1 MNAIVRQ
8 PLEEQVAASLES
20 CADSRLRQVLGAVV
34 SHLHQAIRETGLT
47 EAEWAEA
54 IRFLTETGQKCVGGR
69 QEFILLSD
77 VLGISMLVDELNHP
91 ADDRHLSEST
101 VLGPFYTGEQPIL
114 TDGASILKRDEPECP
129 VLFVAGCIQDR
140 AGKPIRNALVEVW
153 QTAPNGLYDVQDPDQ
168 PQGHLRASFRTDKD
182 GRYSFETVLPVS
194 YSIPTD
200 GPVGAL
206 LGALARSPW
215 RPAHIHFRVSAT
227 GCRTLVTHLFIAGDN
242 HLESDAVFGLKP
254 SLIVTPEADQTGRL
268 AIAANFALA

>member
-242 HLESDAVFGLKP
+242 HLESDAVFGVKP

>member
-1 MNAIVRQ
+1 MNGIVRQ
-8 PLEEQVAASLES
+8 PLEEQVAASLEI
-20 CADSRLRQVLGAVV
+20 CANPRLRQVLGAVV
-34 SHLHQAIRETGLT
+34 SHLHQAISEVGLT

-54 IRFLTETGQKCVGGR
+54 IRFLTETGQMCVGGR

-77 VLGISMLVDELNHP
+77 VLGISMLVDKLNHP
-91 ADDRHLSEST
+91 AYDPHLSEST

-114 TDGASILKRDEPECP
+114 PDGASILKRDEPACP
-129 VLFVAGCIQDR
+129 ALFVAGWVRDR
-140 AGKPIRNALVEVW
+140 AGKPVSDALVEVW

-168 PQGHLRASFRTDKD
+168 PQGHLRASFRTDKH

-215 RPAHIHFRVSAT
+215 RPAHVHFRVSAA
-227 GCRTLVTHLFIAGDN
+227 GCRTLVTHLFIAGDR
-242 HLESDAVFGLKP
+242 HLENDAVFGVKP

>member
-1 MNAIVRQ
+1 MTEIVRRS
-8 PLEEQVAASLES
+8 LEEQVAASLAS
-20 CADSRLRQVLGAVV
+20 CANPRLRQVLGAVV
-34 SHLHQAIRETGLT
+34 SHLHQAIREVGLT

-54 IRFLTETGQKCVGGR
+54 VRFLTETGQMCVGGR

-77 VLGISMLVDELNHP
+77 VLGISMLIDELNHP

-114 TDGASILKRDEPECP
+114 PDGASILKREEPECP
-129 VLFVAGCIQDR
+129 ALFVAGCVRDR
-140 AGKPIRNALVEVW
+140 AGRPVSNALVEVW
-153 QTAPNGLYDVQDPDQ
+153 QTAPNGLYDVQDAEQ
-168 PQGHLRASFRTDKD
+168 PQGHLRASFRTDKH
-182 GRYSFETVLPVS
+182 GRYSFETILPVS

-215 RPAHIHFRVSAT
+215 RPAHVHFRVSAA
-227 GCRTLVTHLFIAGDN
+227 GCRTLVTHLFIAGDS
-242 HLESDAVFGLKP
+242 HLESDAVFGVKP

-268 AIAANFALA
+268 AIAADFALA

>member
-91 ADDRHLSEST
+91 ADDRNLSEST

-242 HLESDAVFGLKP
+242 HLESDAVFGVKP

>member
-54 IRFLTETGQKCVGGR
+54 IRFLTETGQNCVGGR

-140 AGKPIRNALVEVW
+140 AGKPIRNALVEV
-153 QTAPNGLYDVQDPDQ
+153 
-168 PQGHLRASFRTDKD
+168 
-182 GRYSFETVLPVS
+182 
-194 YSIPTD
+194 
-200 GPVGAL
+200 
-206 LGALARSPW
+206 
-215 RPAHIHFRVSAT
+215 
-227 GCRTLVTHLFIAGDN
+227 
-242 HLESDAVFGLKP
+242 
-254 SLIVTPEADQTGRL
+254 
-268 AIAANFALA
+268 